1 MTYELLCEVS
11 STPCNYVG
19 PNVLLVTKA
28 VSMEWTKEQKD
39 AFINAKSLLQS
50 TALLVNYD
58 THKPLVLACD
68 ASPYGVGAVL
78 SHVMGDG
85 SESPLDLHHELYPQ
99 LRKDIHSSTRKHCSL
114 YLVSLISILIYMG
127 DLSLFFQ
134 TTGLSCIC
142 WGNIK
147 LYL

>member
-1 MTYELLCEVS
+1 MNYYARFLPHLATKLAPLYRLLQKQC
-11 STPCNYVG
+11 PW
-19 PNVLLVTKA
+19 
-28 VSMEWTKEQKD
+28 EWPKEQED
-39 AFINAKSLLQS
+39 AFIHAKSLLQS
-50 TALLVNYD
+50 TALLVHYE
-58 THKPLVLACD
+58 ARD

-85 SESPLDLHHELYPQ
+85 SEKPIGYVSRTLSSAEKGYLQLDKEALS
-99 LRKDIHSSTRKHCSL
+99 IV
-114 YLVSLISILIYMG
+114 LVSPSSIHICMG

-147 LYL
+147 PYL